1 MKCISLSPPD
11 QAFFTFLNST
21 EVRGERGEEIKAEI
35 SGAWVAQEMIKQV
48 GLTLET
54 TIIHNHTPRLLHLL
68 LLAELF
74 VQSSSR
80 PTHNVSMCGMLGSM
94 IPQLDTLL
102 NLSKK
107 LHGLTDDE
115 LTFVAAAENKL
126 DNLPNIQ
133 HTAAAF
139 SSSKMNQTL
148 SQLYEF
154 AQSFQFH
161 LNWLKI
167 ARDNVSLPC
176 QPAEG
181 ASAQMLQLSDVLK
194 ASLLQI
200 SLDVP
205 HTPLPSFPV
214 VSTAFEALQF
224 SVEISEHLQVFCHWA
239 KRSIRHLQR
248 QQRCPRQ

>member
-1 MKCISLSPPD
+1 
-11 QAFFTFLNST
+11 
-21 EVRGERGEEIKAEI
+21 
-35 SGAWVAQEMIKQV
+35 
-48 GLTLET
+48 
-54 TIIHNHTPRLLHLL
+54 
-68 LLAELF
+68 ELF

-107 LHGLTDDE
+107 LHGLVRFNCHQKRKRTE
-115 LTFVAAAENKL
+115 RQNKL